1 MMEGNMRKT
10 WVVRMLLLLFI
21 MMISISSYAEES
33 ITVSCYVGDP
43 SDNEEVGEI
52 EVFNTAKATSTC
64 NTIFND
70 CKGQCTGCYLSDE
83 SGEISIDKKGKEF
96 AKE

>member
-1 MMEGNMRKT
+1 
-10 WVVRMLLLLFI
+10 LFI

-33 ITVSCYVGDP
+33 ITVTCYVGDP
-43 SDNEEVGEI
+43 SDYEEVGEI

-64 NTIFND
+64 NKIFND

-83 SGEISIDKKGKEF
+83 TGEICIDKKGKEF

>member
-1 MMEGNMRKT
+1 MKKT
-10 WVVRMLLLLFI
+10 WLIRMLLVLFI

-33 ITVSCYVGDP
+33 ISVSCYVGDP

-52 EVFNTAKATSTC
+52 EVFNTAKVTNTC
-64 NTIFND
+64 NKIFND

-83 SGEISIDKKGKEF
+83 SGEICIDKKGKEF

>member
-1 MMEGNMRKT
+1 MRKT
-10 WVVRMLLLLFI
+10 WFVRILLPLFI
-21 MMISISSYAEES
+21 IMISISSYAEES

-64 NTIFND
+64 NKIYND

-83 SGEISIDKKGKEF
+83 AGELCIDKKGKEF

>member
-1 MMEGNMRKT
+1 MEGDMRKT
-10 WVVRMLLLLFI
+10 WFIGMLLVLLI
-21 MMISISSYAEES
+21 MMTSISSYAEES

-43 SDNEEVGEI
+43 SDYEEVGEI

-64 NTIFND
+64 NTVYND
-70 CKGQCTGCYLSDE
+70 CKGQCTGCYLSDDA
-83 SGEISIDKKGKEF
+83 GEICIDKKGKEF

>member
-1 MMEGNMRKT
+1 MEGNMRKT
-10 WVVRMLLLLFI
+10 WFVRMLLILFI

-83 SGEISIDKKGKEF
+83 SGEICIDKKGKEF

>member
-1 MMEGNMRKT
+1 MEGDMRKT
-10 WVVRMLLLLFI
+10 WFIRMLLVLFI
-21 MMISISSYAEES
+21 MTISISSYAEES
-33 ITVSCYVGDP
+33 ITVTCYVGNP
-43 SDNEEVGEI
+43 SDYEEVGEI

-64 NTIFND
+64 NSTFND

-83 SGEISIDKKGKEF
+83 AGEICIDKKGKEF

>member
-1 MMEGNMRKT
+1 MRKT
-10 WVVRMLLLLFI
+10 WFVRILLPLFI
-21 MMISISSYAEES
+21 IMISISSYAEES

-64 NTIFND
+64 NKKFND

-83 SGEISIDKKGKEF
+83 SGEICIDKKGKEF

>member
-1 MMEGNMRKT
+1 MEGNMRKT
-10 WVVRMLLLLFI
+10 WFVRMLLLLFI

-33 ITVSCYVGDP
+33 ITVSCYAGDP
-43 SDNEEVGEI
+43 SESEEVGEV

-64 NTIFND
+64 NSVYND
-70 CKGQCTGCYLSDE
+70 CKGKCTGCYLSDE
-83 SGEISIDKKGKEF
+83 SGEICIDKKGKEF

>member
-1 MMEGNMRKT
+1 MEGNMRKT

-83 SGEISIDKKGKEF
+83 SGEICIDKKGKEF

>member
-1 MMEGNMRKT
+1 MRRT
-10 WVVRMLLLLFI
+10 LFVSMLPLLFI
-21 MMISISSYAEES
+21 MMISISSYAEEN
-33 ITVSCYVGDP
+33 ITVTCYVGDP
-43 SDNEEVGEI
+43 SDYEEVGEI

-64 NTIFND
+64 NTVYND

-83 SGEISIDKKGKEF
+83 AGEICIDKNGKEF